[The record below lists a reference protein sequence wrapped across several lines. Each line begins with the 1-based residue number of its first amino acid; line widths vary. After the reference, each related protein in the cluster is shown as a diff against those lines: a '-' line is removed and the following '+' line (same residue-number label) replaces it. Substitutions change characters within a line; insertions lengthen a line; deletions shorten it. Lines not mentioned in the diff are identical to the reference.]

1 MNCYGLK
8 DNPISIL
15 NSDEEEKEAAEN
27 VPGSID
33 DDTDTV
39 MTGLMSLIGSNA
51 KSIKAKLEK
60 EIEKNILNSNR
71 KTFEKQELLRKMLN
85 KAAGKY
91 EYVKQEGE
99 KDTAK
104 NKNKKA
110 SSGKG
115 KTDPKA

>member
-1 MNCYGLK
+1 
-8 DNPISIL
+8 
-15 NSDEEEKEAAEN
+15 
-27 VPGSID
+27 
-33 DDTDTV
+33 
-39 MTGLMSLIGSNA
+39 
-51 KSIKAKLEK
+51 
-60 EIEKNILNSNR
+60 
-71 KTFEKQELLRKMLN
+71 MLN

-110 SSGKG
+110 SSRKG